1 MSNWYKIARQAR
13 YPGQMQGDENR
24 PGSSAL
30 VERIDDNELIEGKEV
45 NILRQMIKR
54 KDWNGVES
62 YSQKLKNEGHSEDR
76 VNSMLTR
83 AMYGV
88 RF

>member
-1 MSNWYKIARQAR
+1 MNWYKTARQAR
-13 YPGQMQGDENR
+13 YPGQMQGDESR

-30 VERIDDNELIEGKEV
+30 VERIDDNELVEGKEV
-45 NILRQMIKR
+45 NILKQMIKR
-54 KDWNGVES
+54 KDWAGVES